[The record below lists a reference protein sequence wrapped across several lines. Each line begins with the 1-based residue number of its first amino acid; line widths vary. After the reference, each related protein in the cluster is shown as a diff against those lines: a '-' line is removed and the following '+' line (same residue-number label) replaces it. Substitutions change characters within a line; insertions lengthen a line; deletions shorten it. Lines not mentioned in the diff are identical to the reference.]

1 MGLHQLRATQPIP
14 LGLDEAWAF
23 LSDPR
28 NLKIIT
34 PPWLGMHLT
43 SEPPEKMYP
52 GLIITY
58 KISPLGPV
66 RLTWVTEITHVVDR
80 SFFVDEQR
88 FGPYRFWHHQHHL
101 RPIPGG
107 TEMLDIVSYDVG
119 FGPIGELVN
128 KLTVAKR
135 VQSIFGYRKGVL
147 EVRFG
152 KWSPPA

>member
-66 RLTWVTEITHVVDR
+66 FASPNIQKIFHAAEYDIYVLKRDCSDDATTFQSVPFIETSIRYRAGSR
-80 SFFVDEQR
+80 S
-88 FGPYRFWHHQHHL
+88 W
-101 RPIPGG
+101 
-107 TEMLDIVSYDVG
+107 
-119 FGPIGELVN
+119 N
-128 KLTVAKR
+128 
-135 VQSIFGYRKGVL
+135 
-147 EVRFG
+147 
-152 KWSPPA
+152 